1 MIRRRSN
8 ALRTVVVAVLSVV
21 GVALTPLPGQAAV
34 TRQVTFVLVTS
45 DGRPVVGSHVTWSAN
60 DGSASAGAKKRTD
73 STGRVTF
80 LAVPLTPVSVQAQAA
95 EVGIPK
101 NNEVVGGQVSGAGTL
116 TDFLD
121 ASVEIP
127 PSGDV
132 TVNVGDAPVALQ
144 QRVVVQMPDG
154 TPVPGAVLQAVSV
167 PSEGHNSAPWL
178 YRHVSGPEG
187 DRATWAA
194 CPYDP
199 ACFQLT
205 WDTAAGAAQYKITT
219 GSDGGANL
227 WRFDRSQGAPEA
239 DCPFVASFNDGE
251 LAQNAPFDCVSGGP
265 ITVELPYMPAV
276 RVESVPAPV
285 DAGMPAAVTVRAVD
299 GTGAP
304 IAGMPVDLKQL
315 SGRTT
320 SAKSSQCKPR
330 PSGVT
335 QADGRVALVLCPTST
350 GVWQADGPSLV
361 PSRAIPISVR
371 ATSVSALEV
380 VPGNNQVALSWKAPL
395 DNTAGAVKQYKVSV
409 SGGKTCK
416 TTKTSCAFSGLTN
429 GRRYRFKIQAY
440 TALGSLP
447 PVKVRAVAGSPSAPR
462 RVAASASSRG
472 LLVSWTKP
480 VSTGGARITGYR
492 VTVGPKVC
500 RTTSEMSCTVT
511 GLKKG
516 REYEIVVVALNAR
529 GVGVASLPVLS
540 PAIKG

>member
-8 ALRTVVVAVLSVV
+8 VLRTVVVAVLSVV
-21 GVALTPLPGQAAV
+21 VVALTTPPGQAAV

-60 DGSASAGAKKRTD
+60 DGSASAGTKKQTD
-73 STGRVTF
+73 GAGRVTF
-80 LAVPLTPVSVQAQAA
+80 LAVPLTPVSLQAQAA

-101 NNEVVGGQVSGAGTL
+101 SNEVVGGQVNGAGTL

-121 ASVEIP
+121 TSVDIP
-127 PSGDV
+127 ASGDV

-154 TPVPGAVLQAVSV
+154 TPVPGAVLQAVAVSNN
-167 PSEGHNSAPWL
+167 SQESAPWL
-178 YRHVSGPEG
+178 YRHVTGPGG

-205 WDTAAGAAQYKITT
+205 WDTAAGAWQYKMTT
-219 GSDGGANL
+219 GSDGAANL
-227 WRFDRSQGAPEA
+227 WRFDRSQAAPDA
-239 DCPFVASFNDGE
+239 KCPFVASFNDGE

-285 DAGMPAAVTVRAVD
+285 NAGMPAPVTVRAVD

-315 SGRTT
+315 SGRTS
-320 SAKSSQCKPR
+320 SAKSSQCKPK

-361 PSRAIPISVR
+361 PSRGIPISVR
-371 ATSVSALEV
+371 PTSVSALEV

-395 DNTAGAVKQYKVSV
+395 DNTLGAVKQYTVKVA
-409 SGGKTCK
+409 GGKTCK
-416 TTKTSCAFSGLTN
+416 TAKTSCTFSGLTN
-429 GRRYRFKIQAY
+429 GRRYRFKIQAI
-440 TALGSLP
+440 TAQGALP
-447 PVKVRAVAGSPSAPR
+447 AVKVKATAGSPSAPR
-462 RVAASASSRG
+462 KVRG
-472 LLVSWTKP
+472 SMTSQGLVVSWSKP
-480 VSTGGARITGYR
+480 VSTGGSKITGYR
-492 VTVGPKVC
+492 VTAGSKTC
-500 RTTSEMSCTVT
+500 RTTGATSCTVT

-516 REYEIVVVALNAR
+516 RQYEVVVVALNAR
-529 GVGVASLPVLS
+529 GTGVASDPAYAPALS
-540 PAIKG
+540 